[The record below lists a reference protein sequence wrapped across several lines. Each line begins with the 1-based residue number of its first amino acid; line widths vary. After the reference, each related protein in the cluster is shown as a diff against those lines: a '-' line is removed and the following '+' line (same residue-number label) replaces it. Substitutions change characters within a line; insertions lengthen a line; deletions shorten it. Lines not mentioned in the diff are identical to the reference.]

1 MASKLYSFLL
11 AAALILIP
19 VSAMAEVS
27 LSDMLP
33 EDDSLTT
40 FELSPE
46 LDFNLAQP
54 HHHHHTTYYRS
65 APVRRPVR
73 VHHTTYVRQVR
84 PVVVVEQP
92 ATVVVE
98 NSAEEETVS
107 SRRIG
112 ARFGLGL
119 RGNVLTTS
127 DIYLSDGARLHSKVS
142 GGIGWYIKVR
152 PIRWISVEFINDYSF
167 GKFDNVGTQYDEYFR
182 VPVVVGLRGHFFD
195 YGSLDVYA
203 VAAASCT
210 FVTLDDGD
218 DHVNREKRFP
228 QFGGQIGG
236 GISLIAGGF
245 EIGLDARYTIE
256 EAPDE
261 SFFGKVDGGI
271 PIHGFLFSLNMG
283 FGI

>member
-1 MASKLYSFLL
+1 MASKLNSFLL
-11 AAALILIP
+11 AAALLLIP

-33 EDDSLTT
+33 ADDSVAN
-40 FELSPE
+40 FQLSPE

-54 HHHHHTTYYRS
+54 YHHHRTTYYRS
-65 APVRRPVR
+65 APVRRHVT
-73 VHHTTYVRQVR
+73 VHRTYRPVR

-98 NSAEEETVS
+98 NNNAEETVS
-107 SRRIG
+107 TRKLG

-127 DIYLSDGARLHSKVS
+127 DIYLNDGARLYSKVS
-142 GGIGWYIKVR
+142 GGIGWYIKLR

-167 GKFDNVGTQYDEYFR
+167 GKFENVGEQHDEYFR

-195 YGSLDVYA
+195 YGSLDVYG
-203 VAAASCT
+203 VVAASCT
-210 FVTLDDGD
+210 FVTLDDGN
-218 DHVNREKRFP
+218 DHLDGEKRFP

-236 GISLIAGGF
+236 GVSLIAGGF

-261 SFFGKVDGGI
+261 SFFGPVDSGI